1 MPRPQYRPRIFSA
14 LIMTA
19 LFSAS
24 AAHAAASA
32 EEIVGQCGNK
42 IPGQDL
48 ETKLTIVLTNKAGDT
63 KRQEFVRRWKD
74 NGGKDDIMSKTLL
87 VTTYPPD
94 SKGVAFLRWTYN
106 PGVNKHD
113 AQWLYLP
120 KTKTLRKIPIQDLNN
135 NFLNSDLTYGDMAPR
150 AVSEDQHTLHDED
163 DDFYIIES
171 KPKEKDSIYSKK
183 LVWYK
188 KGKNGDE
195 CVKSRVEYYDLSGA
209 LLKTQTIQWENIDGA
224 WIWREMQ
231 VKNVQNG
238 HRTRFT
244 IDDVQL
250 NTGLKDSL
258 FTTRTLKRGLA
269 EL

>member
-1 MPRPQYRPRIFSA
+1 MPLTQHTPRIFSA
-14 LIMTA
+14 LLLMV
-19 LFSAS
+19 LFSAGVAQ
-24 AAHAAASA
+24 AAVSA
-32 EEIVGQCGNK
+32 EEIVRQCGNK

-48 ETKLTIVLTNKAGDT
+48 TTKLTIVLTNKAGDT
-63 KRQEFVRRWKD
+63 KRQEFLRRWKD
-74 NGGKDDIMSKTLL
+74 SGDKDDIMSKTLL

-94 SKGVAFLRWTYN
+94 SKGVAFLRWTYS
-106 PGVNKHD
+106 PEVSKHD

-150 AVSEDQHTLHDED
+150 AVSDDSHALHDED
-163 DDFYIIES
+163 DDFYVIES
-171 KPKEKDSIYSKK
+171 KPREKDSIYSKK

-195 CVKSRVEYYDLSGA
+195 CVKSRVEYYDLNGA
-209 LLKTQTIQWENIDGA
+209 LLKTQTIRWENIDSA

-231 VKNVQNG
+231 VRNVQNG
-238 HRTRFT
+238 HATRFT
-244 IDDVQL
+244 IDDVHL

-258 FTTRTLKRGLA
+258 FTTRTLKRGLTD
-269 EL
+269 L

>member
-1 MPRPQYRPRIFSA
+1 MPPIQRKPWFYSI
-14 LIMTA
+14 LIATA
-19 LFSAS
+19 LMCSGTAL
-24 AAHAAASA
+24 ATPGA
-32 EEIVGQCGNK
+32 EDIVRQCGNK

-48 ETKLTIVLTNKAGDT
+48 KTKLTIELINKAGDT
-63 KRQEFVRRWKD
+63 KRQEFVRHWKD
-74 NGGKDDIMSKTLL
+74 SGGQDDIMSKTLL

-94 SKGVAFLRWTYN
+94 SKGVAFLRWTYS
-106 PGVNKHD
+106 PEVNKHD

-150 AVSEDQHTLHDED
+150 AVSDDTHTLVDED
-163 DDFYIIES
+163 ADFYVVES
-171 KPKEKDSIYSKK
+171 RPREKDTIYSKK
-183 LVWYK
+183 RVWYK
-188 KGKNGDE
+188 KRKNGDE

-209 LLKTQTIQWENIDGA
+209 LLKTQTIRWENMGGA

-238 HRTRFT
+238 HSTRFT

-250 NTGLKDSL
+250 NTGLKDNL
-258 FTTRTLKRGLA
+258 FTTRTLKRGLTD
-269 EL
+269 L